1 MAPFVQVSE
10 FMNALDLLRSDHDQ
24 IDEMIDRF
32 EASEERAEKRQI
44 FTRLRSDIETHTH
57 VEEVVFY
64 PHFENREGF
73 HDLISDFYDD
83 HLEIRELVEN
93 LDAAFDE
100 GNDMELEDKFDDL
113 VSSIQSHVDDEE
125 TELFSLIEETCS
137 TQELESLASQIEEAR
152 EAFLP
157 SRAA

>member
-1 MAPFVQVSE
+1 MQVCE
-10 FMNALDLLRSDHDQ
+10 HMNALDLLRSDHDQ

-44 FTRLRSDIETHTH
+44 FERLRSEIDSHTH
-57 VEEVVFY
+57 VEEAVFY
-64 PHFENREGF
+64 PHFEKREGF
-73 HDLISDFYDD
+73 SDLIADFYDD

-93 LDAAFDE
+93 LDASFDD
-100 GNDMELEDKFDDL
+100 GNDMELEDHFDEL

-125 TELFSLIEETCS
+125 TELFNLIEETCS
-137 TQELESLASQIEEAR
+137 VEELESLATHIEEAR